1 MQQWRNAYISVSI
14 LVLADSHTIQVSSLV
29 RIVKELNTQENVSL
43 STDLYLITGN
53 LLPLCS
59 NKW

>member
-14 LVLADSHTIQVSSLV
+14 LVFADSHTIQVSSLV
-29 RIVKELNTQENVSL
+29 RIVNELNTQENVSL
-43 STDLYLITGN
+43 SIDLYLITGN
-53 LLPLCS
+53 LLRLCS